1 MIKLADKYYMTA
13 DSNQYILIEKGQRD
27 KIDLKTKKST
37 GEIIDYEDQLCF
49 CSTLSGLI
57 KNCLIYAGRE
67 KAATDEFQSLKELID
82 HLSDLEE
89 KILDATKGF

>member
-1 MIKLADKYYMTA
+1 MIKLTDKYYMTA

-27 KIDLKTKKST
+27 KIDLKTKKPT
-37 GEIIDYEDQLCF
+37 DKVIDYEDQLGF
-49 CSTLSGLI
+49 YITLSGLI
-57 KNCLIYAGRE
+57 KGCLTYAGRE

-82 HLSDLEE
+82 YLSDLEE

>member
-1 MIKLADKYYMTA
+1 MVKLTDKYYMTA
-13 DSNQYILIEKGQRD
+13 DSNQYILIEKGQRA
-27 KIDLKTKKST
+27 KIDLKTKKPT
-37 GEIIDYEDQLCF
+37 GEIIDYEEQLCF
-49 CSTLSGLI
+49 CSTISGLI

-82 HLSDLEE
+82 YLSDLEE

>member
-27 KIDLKTKKST
+27 KIDLKTKKPT
-37 GEIIDYEDQLCF
+37 GELIDYEEQLCF
-49 CSTLSGLI
+49 GSTLSGLI

-82 HLSDLEE
+82 YLSDLEE

>member
-1 MIKLADKYYMTA
+1 MIKLIDKYYMTA
-13 DSNQYILIEKGQRD
+13 DSNEYILIEKGQRD
-27 KIDLKTKKST
+27 KIDLKTKKPT
-37 GEIIDYEDQLCF
+37 GEIIDYEEQLCF

-82 HLSDLEE
+82 YLSDLEE

>member
-1 MIKLADKYYMTA
+1 MIKLTDKYYMTA

-27 KIDLKTKKST
+27 KIDLKTKKPT
-37 GEIIDYEDQLCF
+37 GEIIDYEEQLCF

-67 KAATDEFQSLKELID
+67 KAATDEFQSLKDLID
-82 HLSDLEE
+82 YLSDIEE
-89 KILDATKGF
+89 KIFDNTKGF

>member
-1 MIKLADKYYMTA
+1 MIKLTDKYYMTA
-13 DSNQYILIEKGQRD
+13 DSNQYILIEKGQRA
-27 KIDLKTKKST
+27 KIDLKTKKPT
-37 GEIIDYEDQLCF
+37 GEIIDYEEQLCF

-67 KAATDEFQSLKELID
+67 KAAADEFQSLKELID
-82 HLSDLEE
+82 YLSDLEE

>member
-1 MIKLADKYYMTA
+1 MIKLTDKYYMTA
-13 DSNQYILIEKGQRD
+13 DSNQYILIEKGQRA
-27 KIDLKTKKST
+27 KIDLKTKKPT
-37 GEIIDYEDQLCF
+37 GEIIDYEEQLCF

-67 KAATDEFQSLKELID
+67 KAAADEFQSQKELID
-82 HLSDLEE
+82 YLSDLEE

>member
-1 MIKLADKYYMTA
+1 MIKLTDKYYMTA
-13 DSNQYILIEKGQRD
+13 DSNQYILIEKGQRA
-27 KIDLKTKKST
+27 KIDLKTKKPT
-37 GEIIDYEDQLCF
+37 DEIIDYEEQLCF

-82 HLSDLEE
+82 HLSDREE

>member
-1 MIKLADKYYMTA
+1 MIKLTDKYYMTA
-13 DSNQYILIEKGQRD
+13 DSNEYILIEKGQRD
-27 KIDLKTKKST
+27 KIDLKTKKPT
-37 GEIIDYEDQLCF
+37 GEIIDYEEQLCF
-49 CSTLSGLI
+49 CSTLSVLI

>member
-1 MIKLADKYYMTA
+1 MIKLTDKYYMTA
-13 DSNQYILIEKGQRD
+13 DSNEYILIKKGQRD
-27 KIDLKTKKST
+27 KIDLKTKKPT
-37 GEIIDYEDQLCF
+37 GEIIDYEEQLCF

-82 HLSDLEE
+82 YLSDLEE

>member
-27 KIDLKTKKST
+27 KIDLKTKKPT
-37 GEIIDYEDQLCF
+37 GEIIDYEEQLCF

>member
-13 DSNQYILIEKGQRD
+13 DSNEYILIEKGQRD
-27 KIDLKTKKST
+27 KIDLKTKKPT
-37 GEIIDYEDQLCF
+37 GEIIDYEEQLCF

-82 HLSDLEE
+82 YLSDLEE

>member
-1 MIKLADKYYMTA
+1 MIKLTDKYYMTA
-13 DSNQYILIEKGQRD
+13 DSNQYILIEKGQRA
-27 KIDLKTKKST
+27 KIDLKTKKPT
-37 GEIIDYEDQLCF
+37 GEIIDYEEQLCF

-57 KNCLIYAGRE
+57 KNCLIYASRE

-82 HLSDLEE
+82 YLSDLEE

>member
-1 MIKLADKYYMTA
+1 MIKLTDKYYMTA
-13 DSNQYILIEKGQRD
+13 DSNEYILIEKGQRD
-27 KIDLKTKKST
+27 KIDLKTKKPT
-37 GEIIDYEDQLCF
+37 GEIIDCEEQLCF

-82 HLSDLEE
+82 YLSDLEE

>member
-1 MIKLADKYYMTA
+1 MIKLTDKYYMTA
-13 DSNQYILIEKGQRD
+13 DSNQYILIEKKKKK
-27 KIDLKTKKST
+27 KIDLKTKKPT
-37 GEIIDYEDQLCF
+37 DEIIDYEEQLCF

-67 KAATDEFQSLKELID
+67 KAAADEFQSLKELID
-82 HLSDLEE
+82 YLSDLEE

>member
-1 MIKLADKYYMTA
+1 MIKLTDKYHMTA

-27 KIDLKTKKST
+27 KIDLKTKKPT
-37 GEIIDYEDQLCF
+37 GEIIDYEEQLCF

>member
-13 DSNQYILIEKGQRD
+13 DSNQYILIGKGQRA
-27 KIDLKTKKST
+27 KIDLKTKKPIDK
-37 GEIIDYEDQLCF
+37 IIDYEDQLGF
-49 CSTLSGLI
+49 YSTLSGLI
-57 KNCLIYAGRE
+57 KGCLIYVGKE

-82 HLSDLEE
+82 YLSDLEE

>member
-1 MIKLADKYYMTA
+1 MIKLTDKYYMTA
-13 DSNQYILIEKGQRD
+13 DSNEYILIEKGQRA
-27 KIDLKTKKST
+27 KIDLKTKKPT
-37 GEIIDYEDQLCF
+37 GEIIDYEEQLCF

-82 HLSDLEE
+82 YLSDLEE

>member
-1 MIKLADKYYMTA
+1 MIKLTDKYYMTA
-13 DSNQYILIEKGQRD
+13 DSNEYILIEKGQRD
-27 KIDLKTKKST
+27 KIDLKTKKPT
-37 GEIIDYEDQLCF
+37 GEIIDYEEQLCF

>member
-1 MIKLADKYYMTA
+1 MIKLIDKYYMTA
-13 DSNQYILIEKGQRD
+13 DSNQYILIEKGQRA
-27 KIDLKTKKST
+27 KIDLKTKKPT
-37 GEIIDYEDQLCF
+37 GEIIDYEEQLCF
-49 CSTLSGLI
+49 CSTISGLI

-82 HLSDLEE
+82 YLSDLEE

>member
-1 MIKLADKYYMTA
+1 MIKLTDKYYMTA

-27 KIDLKTKKST
+27 KIDLKTKKPT
-37 GEIIDYEDQLCF
+37 GEIIDYEEQLCF
-49 CSTLSGLI
+49 CFTLSGLI

-67 KAATDEFQSLKELID
+67 KAATDEVQSLKELID
-82 HLSDLEE
+82 YLSDLEE

>member
-27 KIDLKTKKST
+27 KIDLKTKKPT
-37 GEIIDYEDQLCF
+37 GEIIDYEEQLCF

-67 KAATDEFQSLKELID
+67 KAATDEFQSLKDLID
-82 HLSDLEE
+82 YLSDIEE
-89 KILDATKGF
+89 KIFDNTKGF

>member
-27 KIDLKTKKST
+27 KIDLKTKKPT
-37 GEIIDYEDQLCF
+37 GEIIDYEEQLCF

-82 HLSDLEE
+82 YLSDIEE
-89 KILDATKGF
+89 KIFDNTKGF

>member
-27 KIDLKTKKST
+27 KIDLKTKKPT
-37 GEIIDYEDQLCF
+37 GEIIDYEEQLCF

-67 KAATDEFQSLKELID
+67 KAATDEFQSLKELIEY
-82 HLSDLEE
+82 LSDLEE